1 VHGLAFASI
10 LAGLG
15 LDGSMSVLTLL
26 AFNVGVELAQLVTV
40 ALVFP
45 SLYLASRT
53 RCYPALRIAGASAW
67 SARQPDSPDRRRSY
81 RPAGLGGRGARGCGR
96 LLLATRSQK

>member
-1 VHGLAFASI
+1 
-10 LAGLG
+10 
-15 LDGSMSVLTLL
+15 MSVLTLL

-53 RCYPALRIAGASAW
+53 RCYPALRIAGASLALAAATAW
-67 SARQPDSPDRRRSY
+67 ALERLGVLDNPLARIEDVLSPG
-81 RPAGLGGRGARGCGR
+81 RPGRGARGCGR